1 MKVPLQAWF
10 DKWLAMYRND
20 KGEIDSSLYY
30 AKPASNQICF
40 VRDGVGQVV
49 WGDIRYHN
57 REHEPPPRDD
67 TNLTG
72 YVIGEH
78 RSKSVTLPVY
88 MFERPDLGLRFVMR
102 GNFYDWKLS
111 VSSEKPLTR
120 YVEFMSTMFYINPPI
135 EPEYT
140 GNELAPCYFEGFPE
154 EHIYGHLSK
163 NPRQWS
169 CSVGDNALITTI
181 QLIMHEIGARKPREQ
196 FTKAEHRKQLDEETA
211 ARKAERA

>member
-1 MKVPLQAWF
+1 MKIPLQAWF
-10 DKWLAMYRND
+10 DEWLKLHRND
-20 KGEIDSSLYY
+20 KGEIDSPLHY

-40 VRDGVGQVV
+40 VRDNVGQVV
-49 WGDIRYHN
+49 WGDISYHK
-57 REHEPPPRDD
+57 REQEPPPRDD
-67 TNLTG
+67 TKLTG

-88 MFERPDLGLRFVMR
+88 MFERLDLGLRFVMR

-111 VSSEKPLTR
+111 VTSEKPITR
-120 YVEFMSTMFYINPPI
+120 YVEFMSTMFYAKPPR

-154 EHIYGHLSK
+154 EHIHGHLSQ

-169 CSVGDNALITTI
+169 CSIGDNALITII

-196 FTKAEHRKQLDEETA
+196 LTREEHRKQLDEETA
-211 ARKAERA
+211 AWKAKRA